1 LFLIFFKINVF
12 MHNFYYFTN
21 IYVNIALML
30 PNIPE
35 LTIAILSA
43 ASLGVISVL
52 LNPAYQLTEIEF
64 MLKKTSPKGL
74 MMLDNLKTLQHYD
87 ILNKICPELEKSQK
101 GELSSK
107 QLPNLKHVI
116 LVRNKLVET
125 KADKYKGVWFLEE
138 LEKYNSPI
146 KALPSVD
153 IDDSFIMMFTV
164 IFKIIYFNSVKLI
177 LINFFN
183 KSNRVDRPVLCFINW
198 PRTEIKFFN

>member
-1 LFLIFFKINVF
+1 MLT
-12 MHNFYYFTN
+12 HNFYYLTT
-21 IYVNIALML
+21 IYINIALML

-125 KADKYKGVWFLEE
+125 KGDRYKGVWFLEE
-138 LEKYNSPI
+138 LEKYNLPT
-146 KALPSVD
+146 KALPVVD
-153 IDDSFIMMFTV
+153 TDDSFIMMFTV
-164 IFKIIYFNSVKLI
+164 Y
-177 LINFFN
+177 
-183 KSNRVDRPVLCFINW
+183 
-198 PRTEIKFFN
+198 